1 MAATGE
7 GAFNNASFKEYMEDL
22 LLPSLKRGDI
32 VIMDNLSIHKN
43 SFDVRRFTRRGIKIK
58 YLPRYS
64 PDFNPI
70 ENMWS
75 KVKQIIRKKEPRT
88 GDQIWHTMNE
98 ALWSVTAEN
107 IAGWFRG
114 CGYFH

>member
-1 MAATGE
+1 MGGQSAASHASEAPPGSWKSFSAVAAINLAGVGMAATVE
-7 GAFNNASFKEYMEDL
+7 DAFNKASFKEYMEEL

-43 SFDVRRFTRRGIKIK
+43 SFGVRRFTRRGIKIK

-70 ENMWS
+70 ENM
-75 KVKQIIRKKEPRT
+75 
-88 GDQIWHTMNE
+88 
-98 ALWSVTAEN
+98 
-107 IAGWFRG
+107 
-114 CGYFH
+114 